1 MRTSRAIAVGI
12 LLALA
17 IIAVSGLA
25 YLRATGLSARAR
37 PGASEARV
45 ARVLRGFAVPAR
57 AREQRNPVASSP
69 EVIEEGMAHFADH
82 CAVCHG
88 NDGSGDT
95 QMGRGL
101 YPNTPDMRLA
111 DTQNL
116 TDGEL
121 FTVIEQGVRFT
132 GMPGWSTG
140 TAEGTEASW
149 YLVHFVRHL
158 PRLTPAEREKMKAL
172 NPRSPDE
179 IRQEIEEQQF
189 LQGDGPPAAPASPS
203 PHHHGGHR

>member
-37 PGASEARV
+37 PGATEARV

-57 AREQRNPVASSP
+57 ARERRNPVASSP

-88 NDGSGDT
+88 NEYLAVDDPNAILLGPDSSCPGC
-95 QMGRGL
+95 RGPL
-101 YPNTPDMRLA
+101 KLVDRDM
-111 DTQNL
+111 
-116 TDGEL
+116 
-121 FTVIEQGVRFT
+121 
-132 GMPGWSTG
+132 W
-140 TAEGTEASW
+140 EA
-149 YLVHFVRHL
+149 L
-158 PRLTPAEREKMKAL
+158 
-172 NPRSPDE
+172 
-179 IRQEIEEQQF
+179 
-189 LQGDGPPAAPASPS
+189 
-203 PHHHGGHR
+203 